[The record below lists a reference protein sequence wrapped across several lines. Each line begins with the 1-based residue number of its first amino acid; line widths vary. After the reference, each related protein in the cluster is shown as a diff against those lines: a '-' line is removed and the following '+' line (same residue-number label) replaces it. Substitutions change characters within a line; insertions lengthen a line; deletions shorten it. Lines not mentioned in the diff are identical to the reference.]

1 MGTNEKFLNSQFGN
15 KRPFKVPDGYFE
27 CLTSQIVDNLPE
39 KSLDGSAIKLSKPS
53 VWRVWRYITVAACIC
68 GVIFGVTAYLY
79 NAPKGI
85 EHTLHSSVTDDTYY
99 DVVDYV
105 TDYGMMDNDDIYAL
119 LSEN

>member
-53 VWRVWRYITVAACIC
+53 VWRVWRYIAVAACIC

-85 EHTLHSSVTDDTYY
+85 EHTLHSSVTDDT
-99 DVVDYV
+99 
-105 TDYGMMDNDDIYAL
+105 DYGMMDNDDIYAL